1 VTQKKSKDDN
11 ELTRCHLLQ
20 AQPKKNLIKNK
31 IKMTT
36 SLGSSIFSTQP

>member
-11 ELTRCHLLQ
+11 ELTRHLLQ
-20 AQPKKNLIKNK
+20 AQPKFFLIKNK

-36 SLGSSIFSTQP
+36 SLGSSIFCTQP